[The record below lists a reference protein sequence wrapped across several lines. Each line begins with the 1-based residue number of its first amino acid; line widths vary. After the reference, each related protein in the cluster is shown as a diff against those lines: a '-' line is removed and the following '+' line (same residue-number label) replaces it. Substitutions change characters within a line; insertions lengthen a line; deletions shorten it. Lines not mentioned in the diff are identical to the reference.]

1 MKKDYDALE
10 KIRRIVGYDEEP
22 KTISEWMRLAKKFE
36 EEGEKKIEEV
46 AKVLEEALE
55 KYRLAA
61 ACLEQVV
68 KNEVSGLNKKQRLKR

>member
-68 KNEVSGLNKKQRLKR
+68 KNEVSGLNKRRLKR